1 LSNVQVIWQL
11 SKKCLTFGKEKR
23 MNKIN
28 CLPCGNTPL
37 PLGGGRQVQYQG
49 GVVSLVRFLGIDNSP
64 PANSSEQYTRARTS
78 LFLLSPLH
86 IIAICI
92 CLPIIINTSARASD
106 EFAEQY
112 KAYQQ
117 YIKSASAAFQKKD
130 YSSAITNYSKVI
142 EMSPFEIN
150 NYYNRG
156 VAYYKTGKE
165 KEAEEDLDRVIIID
179 PRMSSAYVYRGLCQ
193 EKLRKYNGALNDYT
207 KALELRPN
215 DAAIHNN
222 IAYLYVSA
230 NDESFRDN
238 TKSLEHAKKAAEL
251 SKEKNAEILDT
262 LARAYFING
271 QIKEAVEIE
280 NRALKLEP
288 YNDEFKGRL
297 KEYEEAIN
305 PSH

>member
-1 LSNVQVIWQL
+1 MCID
-11 SKKCLTFGKEKR
+11 E
-23 MNKIN
+23 IN
-28 CLPCGNTPL
+28 CLPRGDVPL
-37 PLGGGRQVQYQG
+37 PLGGGRQVSYQR
-49 GVVSLVRFLGIDNSP
+49 GVVSLLRLWGFDNSP
-64 PANSSEQYTRARTS
+64 PVSSSAQYTHARRS

-86 IIAICI
+86 IIAILI
-92 CLPIIINTSARASD
+92 WLPIIINTSARASD

-117 YIKSASAAFQKKD
+117 YIKSATAAFQKKD
-130 YSSAITNYSKVI
+130 YPTSIINYSKAI

-156 VAYYKTGKE
+156 ISYFKSGKE
-165 KEAEEDLDRVIIID
+165 KEAEMDFDKVIIMD
-179 PRMSSAYVYRGLCQ
+179 PRMSSAYVYRGLCR
-193 EKLRKYNGALNDYT
+193 ERLKMYADALNDYT
-207 KALELRPN
+207 KALEFKPN

-230 NDESFRDN
+230 NDESFRDK
-238 TKSLEHAKKAAEL
+238 TKALEHAKKAAEL

-271 QIKEAVEIE
+271 MVKEAIDTE
-280 NRALKLEP
+280 NKTLKLEP

-297 KEYEEAIN
+297 KEYEKAIN
-305 PSH
+305 RSF